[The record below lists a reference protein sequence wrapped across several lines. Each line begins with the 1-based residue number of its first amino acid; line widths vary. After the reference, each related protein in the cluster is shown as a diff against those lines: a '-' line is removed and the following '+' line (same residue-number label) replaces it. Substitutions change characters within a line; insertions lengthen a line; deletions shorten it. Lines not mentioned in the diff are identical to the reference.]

1 VRSLILD
8 RRFTTG
14 WRGHDA
20 RHEMMKRALSALV
33 AYVHRYD
40 AEEGE
45 RLQASAF
52 LLLCTVG
59 GLAIFSSTIAKN
71 PILPILAQQLGA
83 DKGTIGLVAA
93 ASTLT
98 GILASLPAGLLSD
111 RWGRKRLLL
120 GAGIVFVSAPLAY
133 LLVTTPAQLAVV
145 RAYHGL
151 ATAVLGPVAM
161 AYVTDLAPTHRGE
174 RLGWYASTTLAGRTL
189 APVAGGTLLAFG
201 PWQWVYILCGMAG
214 GLALLGMW
222 WLPTTQADPSPA
234 AYEAARI
241 PEGSSSA
248 SLWTILYH
256 RTILVTSAAEASQ
269 FMAFGAVEAFL
280 PLYALSVGVDKATV
294 GLLFGAQIGM
304 KTLARPLMGKISDRH
319 GRTRQIILGLM
330 LTGITTALFP
340 HTRITPLLLV
350 LSAGF
355 GLGIAIASAA
365 TSAFVADLA
374 PEHGRGTA
382 LGTMSTIMDVGQ
394 AFGPILLGTLL
405 TRVSYAAGFAVIAL
419 LVIVA
424 AVLFAIMAA
433 EASPAEIPKEE

>member
-1 VRSLILD
+1 
-8 RRFTTG
+8 
-14 WRGHDA
+14 
-20 RHEMMKRALSALV
+20 MMKRALSALV
-33 AYVHRYD
+33 AHVHRSD
-40 AEEGE
+40 AEQEE

-71 PILPILAQQLGA
+71 PVLPILAQQLGA
-83 DKGTIGLVAA
+83 DKGMIGWVAA

-120 GAGIVFVSAPLAY
+120 GAGVVFVSAPLAY
-133 LLVTTPAQLAVV
+133 LLVATPAQLAVV

-161 AYVTDLAPTHRGE
+161 AYVADLAPTHRGE
-174 RLGWYASTTLAGRTL
+174 RLGWYASTTLAGRAL

-201 PWQWVYILCGMAG
+201 PWPWVYVLCGMAG
-214 GLALLGMW
+214 GLAFLGMW
-222 WLPTTQADPSPA
+222 WLPNTQVDRSATDD
-234 AYEAARI
+234 EAARM
-241 PEGSSSA
+241 PGGPSAA
-248 SLWTILYH
+248 SLWTILSH
-256 RTILVTSAAEASQ
+256 RTILVTSVAEASQ
-269 FMAFGAVEAFL
+269 FLAFGAVEAFL
-280 PLYALSVGVDKATV
+280 PLYALSVGVDTAMV
-294 GLLFGAQIGM
+294 GLLFGAQIGV
-304 KTLARPLMGKISDRH
+304 KTLARPLMGKVSDRH
-319 GRTRQIILGLM
+319 GRTRQIVLGLL

-340 HTRITPLLLV
+340 HTRNAPLLLV

-365 TSAFVADLA
+365 TSALVADLA

-394 AFGPILLGTLL
+394 AFGPILLGMLL
-405 TRVSYAAGFAVIAL
+405 MRLGYPVGFAVIGAL
-419 LVIVA
+419 VMGA
-424 AVLFAIMAA
+424 AALFALTATDIL
-433 EASPAEIPKEE
+433 PLQT

>member
-1 VRSLILD
+1 
-8 RRFTTG
+8 
-14 WRGHDA
+14 
-20 RHEMMKRALSALV
+20 
-33 AYVHRYD
+33 
-40 AEEGE
+40 
-45 RLQASAF
+45 
-52 LLLCTVG
+52 
-59 GLAIFSSTIAKN
+59 
-71 PILPILAQQLGA
+71 
-83 DKGTIGLVAA
+83 
-93 ASTLT
+93 
-98 GILASLPAGLLSD
+98 
-111 RWGRKRLLL
+111 
-120 GAGIVFVSAPLAY
+120 
-133 LLVTTPAQLAVV
+133 
-145 RAYHGL
+145 
-151 ATAVLGPVAM
+151 
-161 AYVTDLAPTHRGE
+161 
-174 RLGWYASTTLAGRTL
+174 LAGRAL

-201 PWQWVYILCGMAG
+201 PWQWVYVLCGMAG

-222 WLPTTQADPSPA
+222 WLPTTQADPSPTA
-234 AYEAARI
+234 NEAARI
-241 PEGSSSA
+241 PEGANSA

-294 GLLFGAQIGM
+294 GLLFGAQIGV
-304 KTLARPLMGKISDRH
+304 KTLARPLMGRISDRH
-319 GRTRQIILGLM
+319 GRTRQIILGLI

-340 HTRITPLLLV
+340 HTRIAPLLLV

-405 TRVSYAAGFAVIAL
+405 MRVSYAAGFAVIAL

-424 AVLFAIMAA
+424 AALFAVMAA

>member
-14 WRGHDA
+14 WRGHNA
-20 RHEMMKRALSALV
+20 RYEMMKRALSALV

-40 AEEGE
+40 AEQEE

-71 PILPILAQQLGA
+71 PVLPILAQQLGA
-83 DKGTIGLVAA
+83 DKGMIGWVAA

-120 GAGIVFVSAPLAY
+120 SAGVVFISAPLAY
-133 LLVTTPAQLAVV
+133 LLVVTPVQLAVV

-161 AYVTDLAPTHRGE
+161 AYVADLAPTHRGE
-174 RLGWYASTTLAGRTL
+174 RLGWYASTTLAGRAL

-201 PWQWVYILCGMAG
+201 PWQWVYVFCGMAG

-222 WLPTTQADPSPA
+222 ALPTTQADPLPA
-234 AYEAARI
+234 ANEATGI
-241 PEGSSSA
+241 PDGVSSA
-248 SLWTILYH
+248 SRWTILYH

-319 GRTRQIILGLM
+319 GRTRQIILGLL
-330 LTGITTALFP
+330 LTSITTALFP

-405 TRVSYAAGFAVIAL
+405 MRVSYAAGFAVIAL

>member
-1 VRSLILD
+1 MRHASMKRPIRALTASID
-8 RRFTTG
+8 
-14 WRGHDA
+14 GHDA
-20 RHEMMKRALSALV
+20 WQ
-33 AYVHRYD
+33 
-40 AEEGE
+40 EE
-45 RLQASAF
+45 RRQASAF
-52 LLLCTVG
+52 LLLCTMG
-59 GLAIFSSTIAKN
+59 GLAVFSSTIAKN
-71 PILPILAQQLGA
+71 PVLPILAQQLGA
-83 DKGTIGLVAA
+83 DKGMVGWVAA

-120 GAGIVFVSAPLAY
+120 SAGVVFISAPLAY
-133 LLVTTPAQLAVV
+133 LLVATPVQLAVV

-161 AYVTDLAPTHRGE
+161 AYVADLAPTHRGE
-174 RLGWYASTTLAGRTL
+174 RLGWYASSTLAGRTL

-201 PWQWVYILCGMAG
+201 PWQWVYVLCGMAG

-222 WLPTTQADPSPA
+222 WLPITQAAPSTA
-234 AYEAARI
+234 ANEATRI
-241 PEGSSSA
+241 PEGASA
-248 SLWTILYH
+248 TSLWTILHH

-280 PLYALSVGVDKATV
+280 PLYALSVGVDNATI

-304 KTLARPLMGKISDRH
+304 KTLARPLMGRISDRN
-319 GRTRQIILGLM
+319 GRTRQIILGLL
-330 LTGITTALFP
+330 LTGVTTAVFP
-340 HTRITPLLLV
+340 QTELAVMLVV
-350 LSAGF
+350 LSAIF

-365 TSAFVADLA
+365 TSAFIADLA

-394 AFGPILLGTLL
+394 AFGPIVLGTLL
-405 TRVSYAAGFAVIAL
+405 MRISYAAGFALIAL

-424 AVLFAIMAA
+424 AALLAIMAA